1 MKQLIELSDGFT
13 GADLKI
19 ACKEA
24 SMVQIRNKLHSD
36 CKTMTVA
43 MVTDVAFDDLL
54 ISIKQ
59 IKPAML
65 SSAQKH
71 RQWNLKY
78 GNPGNQ
84 SSK

>member
-24 SMVQIRNKLHSD
+24 SMIQIRSKLHSD
-36 CKTMTVA
+36 WKVSAA
-43 MVTDVAFDDLL
+43 MVMADVSFDDLL
-54 ISIKQ
+54 VSIKQ
-59 IKPAML
+59 IKPSLTA
-65 SSAQKH
+65 SVQKH
-71 RQWNLKY
+71 RQWQSKY
-78 GNPGNQ
+78 GNQ